1 MITNFITRATCMGR
15 DHTAFQLPPVN
26 CVLFIF
32 YLFFYLF
39 INYII
44 IIIHLPLWNMGN
56 LGDRW
61 MSPMESG
68 LFTTVL
74 QPFPQHC
81 GVSTHSHWHSLL
93 PLSRNLWKQTLQ
105 QQKVGWDFV
114 TLGVSHIT
122 EFYLW
127 LPVTFLRFLIIFIF
141 LFLGRSF
148 FENTGFS
155 FLCKT
160 NIWFLYRLICH
171 WLLVPMQFII
181 INAIIIV
188 WTLCKFICCT
198 QSYHIVS
205 KVIFSKLIFVRI
217 TDNYYHDFVILSV
230 LTVSCWKGNHSLF

>member
-1 MITNFITRATCMGR
+1 
-15 DHTAFQLPPVN
+15 
-26 CVLFIF
+26 
-32 YLFFYLF
+32 
-39 INYII
+39 
-44 IIIHLPLWNMGN
+44 MGN

-74 QPFPQHC
+74 QPSFPQHS

-127 LPVTFLRFLIIFIF
+127 LPVTFLRFLIIFII
-141 LFLGRSF
+141 LFLGRSC

-160 NIWFLYRLICH
+160 NIWFLYQLICH

-188 WTLCKFICCT
+188 WTLCKFI
-198 QSYHIVS
+198 
-205 KVIFSKLIFVRI
+205 
-217 TDNYYHDFVILSV
+217 ILFYSV
-230 LTVSCWKGNHSLF
+230 LSYSLQSHLFKVNFRYNNW